1 MAMSRASAAVHLA
14 QVCIAHVG
22 AEVRQ
27 LSMPSKASGLNEVGQ
42 SLSQALNIK
51 LESCKALRA
60 LGSWQ
65 KCPEYHALPRQHPK
79 LPTLPDPMLWEWSRP
94 SSSTCRGQCQR
105 LRNACHDEQGQ
116 ICARASPKPTAIA
129 TWRLMKLLA
138 LASLGI
144 TGAQHGTMHCHGKP
158 LEMTMRWLRAWI
170 G

>member
-1 MAMSRASAAVHLA
+1 MQGTKSLGELAEVPRVSRATKAASEA
-14 QVCIAHVG
+14 AHFARPNALGVVQ
-22 AEVRQ
+22 AILLNLQRA
-27 LSMPSKASGLNEVGQ
+27 MPAPKKCLPMMSKA
-42 SLSQALNIK
+42 
-51 LESCKALRA
+51 
-60 LGSWQ
+60 
-65 KCPEYHALPRQHPK
+65 
-79 LPTLPDPMLWEWSRP
+79 
-94 SSSTCRGQCQR
+94 
-105 LRNACHDEQGQ
+105 Q